1 MTITFCSGWHSR
13 FCQIFN
19 AIHEVVVSEAG
30 LNAAAKYR
38 FTVQQEVCWL
48 HQVMTDPRL
57 LQGFK
62 NLLQSVTLGQVPYA
76 PVLALNYQL
85 GGKFKF
91 PSPEVRWAVVIL

>member
-1 MTITFCSGWHSR
+1 LSIQLLSQAIQQTSNT
-13 FCQIFN
+13 
-19 AIHEVVVSEAG
+19 IHEVVLSEAG
-30 LNAAAKYR
+30 LNAAARYG
-38 FTVQQEVCWL
+38 FTIHQEVCWL
-48 HQVMTDPRL
+48 HQIMTDPRL

-91 PSPEVRWAVVIL
+91 PSPQVRWAVVVL